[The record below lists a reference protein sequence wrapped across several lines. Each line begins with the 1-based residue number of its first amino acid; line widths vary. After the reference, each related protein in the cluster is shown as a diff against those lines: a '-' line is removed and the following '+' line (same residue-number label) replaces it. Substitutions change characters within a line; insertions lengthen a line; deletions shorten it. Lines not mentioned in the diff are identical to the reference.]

1 MSNLVPLADIQQMAE
16 VAATSKMFGFKSS
29 QEAMAIML
37 LCQAENLHPAVA
49 MRDYHVIQGRPALKA
64 DAMLARFQQS
74 GGTVNWEV
82 YTDEEVSGVFSH
94 PQGGSLRVSWT
105 LAKAKQI
112 GIANKD
118 NWRNYPRAMLRA
130 RVASE
135 GIRSVFPGCV
145 VGVYTPEEVQ
155 DFAAPIR
162 SSEPVDM
169 GPVQRLDESSQAG
182 HQEIVEAV
190 EDGAF
195 ALYVPGSDTP
205 YKRYHSAD
213 EWIEGYANLVSRITS
228 SEKLTAN
235 EKSDKLAK
243 LKEVNMGVTTDFDS
257 FHKVKLKGE
266 IVKAGGSVDPK
277 QESSPSPADLA
288 LSEIESSDI

>member
-1 MSNLVPLADIQQMAE
+1 MSNIVPITDIQTMAE
-16 VAATSKMFGFKSS
+16 VAAGSKMFGFKNP

-64 DAMLARFQQS
+64 DAMLARFQQA
-74 GGTVNWEV
+74 GGSVKWEV
-82 YTDEEVSGVFSH
+82 YTDEEVAGLFSH
-94 PQGGSLRVSWT
+94 PQGGTLRVSWT

-135 GIRSVFPGCV
+135 GIRSVYPGCV

-155 DFAAPIR
+155 DFAT
-162 SSEPVDM
+162 PVRNTPPVEM
-169 GPVQRLDESSQAG
+169 GAVQRVEDENQPAAIQQVP
-182 HQEIVEAV
+182 QEA
-190 EDGAF
+190 DGAF
-195 ALYVPGSDTP
+195 SLFVPGTDIP
-205 YKRYHSAD
+205 YERYHTED
-213 EWIEGYANLVSRITS
+213 EWVAGYAHLVGRIMS
-228 SEKLTAN
+228 NPKI
-235 EKSDKLAK
+235 
-243 LKEVNMGVTTDFDS
+243 TDFDKQDKIRKLSEVNTDIVNGFDS
-257 FHKVKLKGE
+257 FYKVKLKGE

-277 QESSPSPADLA
+277 PQASQVHPDSEP
-288 LSEIESSDI
+288 SEIEF